1 MPERPKKFNICINKK
16 KRGRNNIDIER
27 EKKAYINI
35 LKDFPEI

>member
-1 MPERPKKFNICINKK
+1 MPGRPKKFNIWINKK
-16 KRGRNNIDIER
+16 ENQENNIDIET

>member
-1 MPERPKKFNICINKK
+1 MPERPKKFSIWINKK
-16 KRGRNNIDIER
+16 ENWENNIDIET